1 MRLAGVPL
9 KQHWFCMLY
18 ESSVFLKLKRSY
30 FISHLGAFVKKKTF
44 TGQQELQRAFR
55 QNSLEAL
62 YEALWKRCS
71 EPFARRGPFIRRLCG
86 ILLYLKQILQ
96 SIISPLYQSCTIP
109 LNRRYS
115 SPLLTAKRPP
125 PTYKIPQSRRL
136 ANWFAIKLLRPRRK
150 STGVSLMTVGT
161 PPREQV
167 FCLET
172 CL

>member
-44 TGQQELQRAFR
+44 TGQKELQRAFR

-96 SIISPLYQSCTIP
+96 SIISHLYQSCTIP

-115 SPLLTAKRPP
+115 SPLLTKDRHPHTKSRNQGAWQTGLRLSYSGQGVNRRVYRSWRLERPLGN
-125 PTYKIPQSRRL
+125 R
-136 ANWFAIKLLRPRRK
+136 FF
-150 STGVSLMTVGT
+150 V
-161 PPREQV
+161 
-167 FCLET
+167 
-172 CL
+172 